1 MHTTKSEKIILI
13 LIFPFLVSIF
23 LFSKNASSPDLTGWV
38 LIPGESNSKGLFSR
52 RVYGN
57 ISGDKI
63 ISSCMWAPR
72 AGGSCSY
79 KTIPN
84 PPPQHQNF

>member
-57 ISGDKI
+57 ISGVLVGLVHTKQFLI
-63 ISSCMWAPR
+63 HHLNT
-72 AGGSCSY
+72 
-79 KTIPN
+79 KT
-84 PPPQHQNF
+84 FDLFS